1 MEQKKVFEEDGK
13 YDDSDDIDDLT
24 HFAECTPF
32 VKAIAEVSGL
42 TDDALKSQIK
52 DSWRILTNLDE
63 SWRILMNLDESWWIL
78 TNIDDSWLSLINLE

>member
-52 DSWRILTNLDE
+52 DS
-63 SWRILMNLDESWWIL
+63 
-78 TNIDDSWLSLINLE
+78 